1 MTFII
6 DTNVLLRYPKILE
19 EKENIAITIRCIE
32 ELDQLKKNENPEI
45 AHNARRASNYIF
57 KHKEKIIFINETKKD
72 LSVDNEILFFAKKK
86 GFGIITND
94 LNMIIKSQAENISY
108 FIYNNNTPSYTGIY
122 YYYVNFNSVGSNTI
136 VDEML
141 ETKNPVMP
149 LKENQFLIIKNEET
163 KEPFATL
170 RYRNNKI
177 EILNNSQPIMNN
189 WTIHKKIFPRNP
201 EQSCLFDLLFDPEI
215 KILLAQGPFGSG
227 KAQPNNTKIP
237 TPNGYK
243 LLGELQVG
251 DFIYDRQGNPTRILN
266 VFPQGYLD
274 NYKVTFSDGRV
285 SYCNDE
291 HIWSCYTSKNNLKN
305 FTVKEMLT
313 HGIKSNKTGA
323 YSYQIPCTSAIHYP
337 YKNYQLDP
345 YLIGVLLGDG
355 CCLEKGL
362 TISSQDEEIIQ
373 KCANLLQASV
383 YKQSASNYSWT
394 FKLNEGYYNSSNCFV
409 TTCRTDTILKG
420 IKGIQDYSYNKYI
433 DEQYKYGSIEQR
445 YKLLQGLLD
454 TDGTIDRKG
463 RVKFTTTSL
472 RLAKDVQELVWS
484 LGMRATIGEDRR
496 QDKYTTGVCYNV
508 QIMCNNQNKTNLFS
522 LERKKNLALSIP
534 YSKFSRTN
542 RLTIRSIDK
551 MPSQEEM
558 TCLYVDNIEH
568 LYITED
574 YIVTH
579 NSICLANYA
588 LQELQK
594 EKINK
599 IIWVPNNSFNHDSR
613 EVGTLPGNLFEKE
626 LPFLGSL
633 IDIIGEQSAISML
646 SAGTLE
652 IVPISIMRGRNFYNS
667 IILVNEA
674 QNLTE
679 EHIKLLLGRCAE
691 GTRIF
696 FDGDIKQT
704 DNHLFKE
711 KSGLK
716 LLLNLADSP
725 DFSKIFGFVT
735 LNTIERSFTARA
747 SDFLDEIY

>member
-94 LNMIIKSQAENISY
+94 LNMIIKSQAENISC

-170 RYRNNKI
+170 RYRNNKL

-215 KILLAQGPFGSG
+215 KILLAQG
-227 KAQPNNTKIP
+227 
-237 TPNGYK
+237 
-243 LLGELQVG
+243 
-251 DFIYDRQGNPTRILN
+251 
-266 VFPQGYLD
+266 
-274 NYKVTFSDGRV
+274 
-285 SYCNDE
+285 
-291 HIWSCYTSKNNLKN
+291 
-305 FTVKEMLT
+305 
-313 HGIKSNKTGA
+313 
-323 YSYQIPCTSAIHYP
+323 
-337 YKNYQLDP
+337 
-345 YLIGVLLGDG
+345 
-355 CCLEKGL
+355 
-362 TISSQDEEIIQ
+362 
-373 KCANLLQASV
+373 
-383 YKQSASNYSWT
+383 
-394 FKLNEGYYNSSNCFV
+394 
-409 TTCRTDTILKG
+409 
-420 IKGIQDYSYNKYI
+420 
-433 DEQYKYGSIEQR
+433 KYGSD
-445 YKLLQGLLD
+445 K
-454 TDGTIDRKG
+454 TI
-463 RVKFTTTSL
+463 S
-472 RLAKDVQELVWS
+472 
-484 LGMRATIGEDRR
+484 
-496 QDKYTTGVCYNV
+496 
-508 QIMCNNQNKTNLFS
+508 
-522 LERKKNLALSIP
+522 
-534 YSKFSRTN
+534 
-542 RLTIRSIDK
+542 
-551 MPSQEEM
+551 
-558 TCLYVDNIEH
+558 
-568 LYITED
+568 
-574 YIVTH
+574 
-579 NSICLANYA
+579 LANYA

-646 SAGTLE
+646 SAGILE